1 VTELATVAFEEL
13 EGVFVARLK
22 GEIDMT
28 NAEELTRMIGR
39 SVSNAALG
47 MVLDLSEVTYLDS
60 AGIRMLFELGSR
72 LRQRGQ
78 RMSLAIADET
88 AVRRVLQLTNVGA
101 MIPVYR
107 TVEQARSGVV
117 EREA

>member
-1 VTELATVAFEEL
+1 MELATVEFEEL
-13 EGVFVARLK
+13 DGVSVARLK

-28 NAEELTRMIGR
+28 NAEELARVIGR
-39 SVSNAALG
+39 SVSNTALG
-47 MVLDLSEVTYLDS
+47 MVLDLSGVSYLDS

-78 RMSLAIADET
+78 RMSLVIADET
-88 AVRRVLQLTNVGA
+88 PVRRVLQLTNVGA
-101 MIPVYR
+101 MIPMYR

-117 EREA
+117 EPEP